1 MARNKP
7 RKGLPE
13 GDDGRTIVS
22 MNVEGMPWYAPESAE
37 ASLRREAEKAGAGPE
52 RREAPLT
59 REESWF
65 FTWGAL
71 KAALLVVG
79 VLCAG
84 LVLFVL
90 FCQHVWFR

>member
-37 ASLRREAEKAGAGPE
+37 ASLRREAEKAGVIQLVKHPE
-52 RREAPLT
+52 NGE
-59 REESWF
+59 
-65 FTWGAL
+65 TWV
-71 KAALLVVG
+71 KLLSNQ
-79 VLCAG
+79 LPI
-84 LVLFVL
+84 
-90 FCQHVWFR
+90 